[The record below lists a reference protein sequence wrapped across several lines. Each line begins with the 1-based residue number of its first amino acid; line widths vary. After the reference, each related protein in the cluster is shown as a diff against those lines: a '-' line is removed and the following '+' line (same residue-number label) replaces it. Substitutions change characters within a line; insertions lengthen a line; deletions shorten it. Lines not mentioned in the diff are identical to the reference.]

1 MEGPLPVQLHT
12 EMAEKDKLHFKGPSQ
27 RLRSRSGT
35 LIIDFSFPLQ
45 RRKLKGTGKEGERV
59 RVSGEGKQMSAS
71 LGASSSPQIRLITGW
86 WSLWMQNRHLVSPLL
101 FLCSSQDV
109 GDRTPPGMK
118 QRGVK
123 QTAGRA
129 EGGGQE
135 RIPPCLHPVWRRRCL
150 PFCTSGPGPGG
161 RQQSLLRS

>member
-1 MEGPLPVQLHT
+1 
-12 EMAEKDKLHFKGPSQ
+12 
-27 RLRSRSGT
+27 
-35 LIIDFSFPLQ
+35 
-45 RRKLKGTGKEGERV
+45 
-59 RVSGEGKQMSAS
+59 MSAS

-109 GDRTPPGMK
+109 GDRTPRGMK

-129 EGGGQE
+129 EAGVRSAFLPAFTPSGDEGACLSVPRGRGREGGS
-135 RIPPCLHPVWRRRCL
+135 RVC
-150 PFCTSGPGPGG
+150 
-161 RQQSLLRS
+161 

>member
-1 MEGPLPVQLHT
+1 
-12 EMAEKDKLHFKGPSQ
+12 
-27 RLRSRSGT
+27 
-35 LIIDFSFPLQ
+35 
-45 RRKLKGTGKEGERV
+45 
-59 RVSGEGKQMSAS
+59 MSAS

-129 EGGGQE
+129 EGGGSGAHSSLPSPRLE
-135 RIPPCLHPVWRRRCL
+135 TKVPAFLYLGAGAGREAAEFAEILRKKFTTITLPV
-150 PFCTSGPGPGG
+150 
-161 RQQSLLRS
+161 